1 VAAIAAKVHASLSQP
16 FALARREVRVTAS
29 IGVAVYPHD
38 GAGLEELLAHA
49 DSAMY
54 HAKRQGRGRTEYYRA
69 ELSEAVQRRL
79 LIEESMRDACSGEGL
94 ILHFQPQ
101 VSLQHPDSPV
111 GAEAL
116 LRWRHPTLG
125 MLTPDAF
132 IQLAEETGMIVPMGR
147 WVLESAARAAVRW
160 NTELPQPL
168 CISVNVSTRQFM
180 LDNLPDVV
188 DEVLG
193 RTGCDP
199 RWLSIEITESA
210 LLEDSKPVQQA
221 LEAFRVRGMQ
231 VAIDDFGTGYSALN
245 YLGRFHVDCMKIDKS
260 FVQAIGRSNRDG
272 ELVKAFVAM
281 ASALNLS
288 TVAEGIETDEQA
300 AFLLANGCGHAQG
313 YRFGRPMPEAQFER
327 EVLRAALQQAVRPAG
342 S

>member
-1 VAAIAAKVHASLSQP
+1 
-16 FALARREVRVTAS
+16 
-29 IGVAVYPHD
+29 
-38 GAGLEELLAHA
+38 
-49 DSAMY
+49 
-54 HAKRQGRGRTEYYRA
+54 
-69 ELSEAVQRRL
+69 
-79 LIEESMRDACSGEGL
+79 
-94 ILHFQPQ
+94 

-193 RTGCDP
+193 RTA
-199 RWLSIEITESA
+199 RRL
-210 LLEDSKPVQQA
+210 QA
-221 LEAFRVRGMQ
+221 RA
-231 VAIDDFGTGYSALN
+231 
-245 YLGRFHVDCMKIDKS
+245 
-260 FVQAIGRSNRDG
+260 
-272 ELVKAFVAM
+272 
-281 ASALNLS
+281 ASAGGVS
-288 TVAEGIETDEQA
+288 CA
-300 AFLLANGCGHAQG
+300 GHAG
-313 YRFGRPMPEAQFER
+313 GD
-327 EVLRAALQQAVRPAG
+327 
-342 S
+342 